1 MKLNGGIIGAANQ
14 PTNRVASGVWSRH
27 EQYTNVLY
35 NSFPAYFPGFD
46 LTTLQNAQTVY
57 ENVFLS
63 VSAQDGLPN
72 DIFFKPD
79 GTRMFMIGRTNN
91 TVYQYNLATPWNVT
105 TAAFAVSRVVS
116 ALETGSSGLA
126 FSTDGT
132 KMYICGITSD
142 SVYQFSLPSAWDL
155 LSSTYDSVSLA
166 VAGQTGTP
174 NAIHFRPDGLMLFV
188 AGPDRVYQY
197 NLSSA
202 WNLSTATYANVSF
215 STLPQSPS
223 AAALT
228 FKPDGTKMFVGDNNN
243 STVYEYNLSSPWDI
257 ATATY
262 SFNNYKTAISTSA
275 GFAGD
280 IPLGIAFDSAGT
292 RLYTVGSGQD
302 RVFQFEVGTP
312 YTLLMTPGYA
322 GSVSIIAQENGPRE
336 VSFSLDGTNMYVVGT
351 ANDTVYQYSLSAAW
365 DVTTAVYAA
374 KSLSVITG
382 TSEGTPTGL
391 FFKPDG
397 TKMYMIGTGID
408 TIFQFGLATPWDI
421 STGSY
426 DGISRLVSAQSGT
439 PNALFFGNNGL
450 KLYVLNATG
459 QVYQYALSTAWDL
472 STVTYE
478 NKSFDMRT
486 SSYTNAE
493 TAFEGFF
500 FSADGSTMFGLG
512 TNTGRVYQYSLA
524 VNWDISTTTYAAKT
538 NYSYINYDLT
548 KPQLGDTGG
557 IYFKPDGTKMFII
570 GSMTDRVHQY
580 FLTP

>member
-1 MKLNGGIIGAANQ
+1 MKLNGGVIGTANQ

-63 VSAQDGLPN
+63 VISQDSLHN

-79 GTRMFMIGRTNN
+79 GTRMFTIGRTNN
-91 TVYQYNLATPWNVT
+91 TVYQYNLATPWNVG
-105 TAAFAVSRVVS
+105 TAVFSVSRSVS
-116 ALETGSSGLA
+116 AWETSVSGLS

-132 KMYICGITSD
+132 KLYFCGIASD
-142 SVYQFSLPSAWDL
+142 RVFQQNLSSAWDM
-155 LSSTYDSVSLA
+155 SSASSSHNFS
-166 VAGQTGTP
+166 VAGQTTTP
-174 NAIHFRPDGLMLFV
+174 NAIYFRPDGLMLFV
-188 AGPDRVYQY
+188 AGLDRVYQY

-202 WNLSTATYANVSF
+202 WNLSTAAYADVSF
-215 STLPQSPS
+215 STTPQSFS
-223 AAALT
+223 ANALT

-262 SFNNYKTAISTSA
+262 SFNNYKTAISTST
-275 GFAGD
+275 GFTGEN
-280 IPLGIAFDSAGT
+280 PLGIAFDSAGT
-292 RLYTVGSGQD
+292 RLYIVGAAQD

-312 YTLLMTPGYA
+312 YTLMMTPGYA
-322 GSVSIIAQENGPRE
+322 GSVSIAAQETAPRE
-336 VSFSLDGTNMYVVGT
+336 VSFSLDGTNMYVVGSL
-351 ANDTVYQYSLSAAW
+351 NDTVYQYSLSTAW

-382 TSEGTPTGL
+382 TSEGGPTGL

-426 DGISRLVSAQSGT
+426 DGISRLVSAQSTG
-439 PNALFFGNNGL
+439 PQALFFGNNGL
-450 KLYVLNATG
+450 KLYVLNGTG

-472 STVTYE
+472 STVAYE

-486 SSYTNAE
+486 SSYINAE
-493 TAFEGFF
+493 TGFEGFF
-500 FSADGSTMFGLG
+500 FSADGSTMFGIG

-524 VNWDISTTTYAAKT
+524 VNWDISTTTYAAET
-538 NYSYINYDLT
+538 NYSYINYDAT

-557 IYFKPDGTKMFII
+557 IYFKPDGTKMFIV
-570 GSMTDRVHQY
+570 GSSTDRVHQY